1 MGFDLPTD
9 RLTAVR
15 GCTMSTIAERV
26 AAGAAW
32 LDEHEPGWRQ
42 RIDWDRLDLGNCTR
56 CIGGQLA
63 GVYLAFLRRHDL
75 DSEAAHLLGFTLM
88 GSGCDF
94 DQLTATWRRLIDTRR
109 ATPGGG
115 S

>member
-1 MGFDLPTD
+1 
-9 RLTAVR
+9 
-15 GCTMSTIAERV
+15 MSTIAERV

-42 RIDWDRLDLGNCTR
+42 RIDRDKLDLGNCVR

-63 GVYLAFLRRHDL
+63 GIYVAFLRRHDL
-75 DSEAAHLLGFTLM
+75 TAGAAVPLGFNLP
-88 GSGCDF
+88 GIGEDY
-94 DQLTATWRRLIDTRR
+94 DELTATWRQLIATGR

>member
-1 MGFDLPTD
+1 
-9 RLTAVR
+9 
-15 GCTMSTIAERV
+15 MSTIAERV
-26 AAGAAW
+26 AAGGAW

-42 RIDWDRLDLGNCTR
+42 RIDRDKLDLGNCVR

-63 GVYLAFLRRHDL
+63 GVYSAFLQRHTLSHED
-75 DSEAAHLLGFTLM
+75 ARLLGFNRADI
-88 GSGCDF
+88 GRDY
-94 DQLTATWRRLIDTRR
+94 DELTTTWRQLIATRR